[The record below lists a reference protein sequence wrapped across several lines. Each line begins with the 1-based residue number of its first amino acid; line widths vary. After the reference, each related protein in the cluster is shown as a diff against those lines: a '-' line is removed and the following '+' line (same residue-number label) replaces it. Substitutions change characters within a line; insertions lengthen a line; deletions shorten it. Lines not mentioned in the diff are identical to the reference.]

1 MIFLSYKQACPHSLM
16 DRVIACGA
24 IDRGSTPLGDT

>member
-1 MIFLSYKQACPHSLM
+1 MIFLSYSPHSLM

-24 IDRGSTPLGDT
+24 IGRGSTPLGDT